1 MRTTVCA
8 AAAAMRAVAA
18 ISVAT
23 CCNFHDGL
31 LSSHYVMCTVQRT
44 ELYMYVTPN
53 VIASLS
59 PVATH

>member
-44 ELYMYVTPN
+44 ELHVTPN

-59 PVATH
+59 PVVTH